1 MSAAPTRSGV
11 LYLRLARADVALF
24 RFLLEA
30 WEGAALFTS
39 LGADAQG
46 RETLHQ
52 LDLAPLVLEGLAP
65 AGVALHM
72 PCTSVQR
79 VAHISAMPSS
89 PWRENRFNY
98 LNLHACRVLA
108 REVL

>member
-46 RETLHQ
+46 RETLQ
-52 LDLAPLVLEGLAP
+52 L
-65 AGVALHM
+65 
-72 PCTSVQR
+72 R
-79 VAHISAMPSS
+79 VAPNMRA
-89 PWRENRFNY
+89 EVTAF
-98 LNLHACRVLA
+98 LA
-108 REVL
+108 AAQTEFPLELLPAAAQDQDRSGE